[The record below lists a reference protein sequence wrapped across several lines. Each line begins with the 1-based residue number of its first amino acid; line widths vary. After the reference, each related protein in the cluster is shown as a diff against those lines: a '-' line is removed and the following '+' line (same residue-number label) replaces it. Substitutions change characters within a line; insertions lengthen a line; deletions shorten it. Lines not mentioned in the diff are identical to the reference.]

1 MHKLV
6 FFITFCIFSVFAA
19 AQNNSGQKLTD
30 ELTYPEPNQG
40 TLELIQEEGIQDLIG
55 IHIDSNKR
63 LDGVDGYRI
72 QLFLGSNSNARK
84 EATDIKAKVLSLFP
98 NESIYVL
105 YEAPYWRVQAGD
117 FRSKNESLDLYKRL
131 QKTFPSCY
139 PVPVNNI
146 KMSNFK

>member
-1 MHKLV
+1 MHKLF
-6 FFITFCIFSVFAA
+6 FFIAFCTLSVITA
-19 AQNNSGQKLTD
+19 AQNNSGQKLTE
-30 ELTYPEPNQG
+30 ELTYPEKNQG
-40 TLELIQEEGIQDLIG
+40 TLELIQEEGIQDLVG

-63 LDGVDGYRI
+63 LGGVDGYRI
-72 QLFLGSNSNARK
+72 QLFLGSNTNARK

-98 NESIYVL
+98 KENIYIM

-117 FRSKNESLDLYKRL
+117 FRSKNESLELYKKLRE
-131 QKTFPSCY
+131 TFPSCY